1 MILGEPVRDEGRVAP
16 KRNPIMAGTRREI
29 PGWSAL
35 PPSTRGIV
43 WMCLG
48 AVCYALLYAA
58 LRQLTAKFSPLELIF
73 FRSLFC
79 TMLMLPWLA
88 RRGLGAMRTSRLRLH
103 IARCC
108 SVYVGG
114 VLWVYALARLPM
126 ADVNALNF
134 TSPLF
139 VVLIALLFLGDKGGM
154 HRWITLGIGFAG
166 TLVILRPGVT
176 VVSTAALV
184 ALVSAFMFS
193 VGHALT
199 RAMANTENPNVNVI
213 YLYGLQTVLSAVPAV
228 FLWVTP
234 SLHDIAWM
242 LVVALCTLFA
252 QQCIVR
258 SLTTAPAS
266 LVMPFNF
273 LQLPMVALLGLAI
286 YGEVSSVWTWVG
298 AAVIFAANYD
308 LARREGRA
316 ARRARDKAAPA
327 GESSTT

>member
-1 MILGEPVRDEGRVAP
+1 
-16 KRNPIMAGTRREI
+16 MAGKRREI

-35 PPSTRGIV
+35 PASTRGIV
-43 WMCLG
+43 WMCMG
-48 AVCYALLYAA
+48 AVCYALLYAT
-58 LRQLTAKFSPLELIF
+58 LRQLTHKFSPLELIF

-79 TMLMLPWLA
+79 TLGMMPWLA
-88 RRGLGAMRTSRLRLH
+88 RSGLGALRTSRLRLH
-103 IARCC
+103 LARCG
-108 SVYVGG
+108 SVYLGG

-139 VVLIALLFLGDKGGM
+139 VVLIAMLVLGDRAGL

-166 TLVILRPGVT
+166 TLVILRPGAT
-176 VVSTAALV
+176 VVSPAALITI
-184 ALVSAFMFS
+184 ASAFMFG

-199 RAMANTENPNVNVI
+199 RAMANTENPNVNII
-213 YLYGLQTVLSAVPAV
+213 YLYGLQTFLSFVPALL
-228 FLWVTP
+228 LWVWP
-234 SLHDIAWM
+234 EPHDVLWM
-242 LVVALCTLFA
+242 VAVALCTLGA

-273 LQLPMVALLGLAI
+273 LQLPMVALLGLVL
-286 YGEVSSVWTWVG
+286 YGETSSVWTWLG
-298 AAVIFAANYD
+298 AAVILAANYD

-316 ARRARDKAAPA
+316 ERRARDEAAA
-327 GESSTT
+327 ARG

>member
-1 MILGEPVRDEGRVAP
+1 MIRDGPARGEGRVP
-16 KRNPIMAGTRREI
+16 QRNPFMAGTRREI

-35 PPSTRGIV
+35 PEPTRGIV
-43 WMCLG
+43 WMCMG
-48 AVCYALLYAA
+48 AACYALLYAT
-58 LRQLTAKFSPLELIF
+58 LRQLTHKFSPLELIF

-79 TMLMLPWLA
+79 STLMLPWLA
-88 RRGLGAMRTSRLRLH
+88 RSGLGAMRTRRLKLH
-103 IARCC
+103 VARCC
-108 SVYVGG
+108 SVYAGG

-139 VVLIALLFLGDKGGM
+139 VVLIAMLVLGDRGGL

-166 TLVILRPGVT
+166 TLVILRPGIT
-176 VVSTAALV
+176 AVSPAALITI
-184 ALVSAFMFS
+184 ASAFMFG

-199 RAMANTENPNVNVI
+199 RAMANTENPNVNI
-213 YLYGLQTVLSAVPAV
+213 LYLYGLQTVISAVPAA

-234 SLHDIAWM
+234 ELHDLLWM
-242 LVVALCTLFA
+242 VAVALCTLGA

-273 LQLPMVALLGLAI
+273 LQLPLVALLGLAV

-298 AAVIFAANYD
+298 AAVILAANYD

-316 ARRARDKAAPA
+316 ARRAREDTAAA
-327 GESSTT
+327 RG